1 MKLLKQL
8 IKDKKVSPPSWLSDN
23 MLYANVHGSQ
33 MYGCSLNSSDQDIYG
48 VVLPPLSILFP
59 HTAGWIQGFESPI
72 SFEVWQQH
80 HVDGGYDF
88 SVHNITKFL
97 HLAMQGNPNI
107 TECLFAPQDC
117 ILHKTTSFQLILDI
131 KQEFLTQRSIPRYR
145 GYMVS
150 QLHKM
155 KTKTPDVGS
164 TRLANFEKYG
174 YDVKFASHLIRLGL
188 FCEQILK
195 NRWLDLRQDAE
206 LLKSIKRGELKLR
219 EVEDLAQSIISRLE
233 KLQLNTTLPI
243 EVNKE
248 KVKRTLINVIE
259 SHYGSI
265 DKLVKLEESEADKKL
280 ALIRDILWK

>member
-1 MKLLKQL
+1 MKLLKKL
-8 IKDKKVSPPSWLSDN
+8 IKEKKVSPPSWLSDN
-23 MLYANVHGSQ
+23 MLYANIHGSQ
-33 MYGCSLNSSDQDIYG
+33 MYGCNLTNSDQDIYG

-59 HTAGWIQGFESPI
+59 HTAGWIQGFENPI

-88 SVHNITKFL
+88 SVHNLTKFL
-97 HLAMQGNPNI
+97 NLAMQGNPNI

-117 ILHKTTSFQLILDI
+117 ILHKTESFQLILDI

-164 TRLANFEKYG
+164 TRLPNFEKYG
-174 YDVKFASHLIRLGL
+174 YDVKFASHLVRLGL

-206 LLKSIKRGELKLR
+206 LLKSIKRGQFTLK
-219 EVEDLAQSIISRLE
+219 EVENIANSIISRLE
-233 KLQLNTTLPI
+233 KLQLNMTLPI
-243 EVNKE
+243 NVNKE
-248 KVKRTLINVIE
+248 KVKGVLVNIIE

-280 ALIRDILWK
+280 AAIRDIVWK